1 MTPAMIH
8 YWPAGGGRRIST
20 PGYVSGTKGYVLD
33 GRGIKELAFPWFSV
47 YPPSRVDPAV
57 QQAYDGTLARTTEAM
72 IRRGSIRA

>member
-20 PGYVSGTKGYVLD
+20 PGYVSGTNSAD
-33 GRGIKELAFPWFSV
+33 GHAWSTQAFPWFSV
-47 YPPSRVDPAV
+47 YPPSKVDPAI

>member
-8 YWPAGGGRRIST
+8 YWPAGG
-20 PGYVSGTKGYVLD
+20 

-47 YPPSRVDPAV
+47 YPPSKVDPAI